1 MNRFLQN
8 VLYLSL
14 FSLFLVSCTKEWPCD
29 NNPPIVHA
37 GTDTTYDL
45 TKSGGSS
52 IWLSGSATDA
62 DGKVVSYLWSQ
73 ISGPNAAKIKNP
85 GSNKTQVS
93 GVVSGKY
100 VFQLTATDNMGATG
114 VNTVTITVIRPET
127 TVTITL
133 QSKED
138 VSDLHLAVNYQG
150 NASDPMAAEIG
161 AVAWTNQGEPAYV
174 RGLLKFN
181 LSGLPANA
189 TIKSAKL
196 TLYSNPDPN
205 NGDLQHAN
213 YGYNNALLIQRV
225 TSGWDSTTTWATQ
238 PSSEST
244 DEIVVSHTNEPFLDL
259 VDIDVTTLVSKMAK
273 GANYG
278 FKLKL
283 QNESYY
289 NSRIFTSSK
298 FPDASKYP
306 KLEVTYT
313 TK

>member
-1 MNRFLQN
+1 
-8 VLYLSL
+8 
-14 FSLFLVSCTKEWPCD
+14 
-29 NNPPIVHA
+29 
-37 GTDTTYDL
+37 
-45 TKSGGSS
+45 
-52 IWLSGSATDA
+52 
-62 DGKVVSYLWSQ
+62 
-73 ISGPNAAKIKNP
+73 
-85 GSNKTQVS
+85 
-93 GVVSGKY
+93 
-100 VFQLTATDNMGATG
+100 MGATG

-205 NGDLQHAN
+205 NGDLEHAN

-244 DEIVVSHTNEPFLDL
+244 DEIVVPHTNEPFLDL
-259 VDIDVTTLVSKMAK
+259 VDINVTTLVSKMAK
-273 GANYG
+273 DANYG

-289 NSRIFTSSK
+289 NSRIFASSK

-306 KLEVTYT
+306 NLKVTYT